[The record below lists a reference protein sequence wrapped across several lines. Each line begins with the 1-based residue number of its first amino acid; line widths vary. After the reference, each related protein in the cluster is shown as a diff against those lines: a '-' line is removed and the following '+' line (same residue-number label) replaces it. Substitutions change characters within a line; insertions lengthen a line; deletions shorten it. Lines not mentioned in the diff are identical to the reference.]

1 MSEKHLKFS
10 PQALEVLEEILK
22 NPLPTNEQ
30 PLAVYIRKDTMEE
43 VVKIERNEVIFTL
56 KAHEYLKARLRG
68 KSPLV
73 SVDLS
78 KDDEAGDS
86 SREHQET
93 ENLPE
98 GHEAK

>member
-1 MSEKHLKFS
+1 MPEKSEQFS
-10 PQALEVLEEILK
+10 PEALEVLEEIIK
-22 NPLPTNEQ
+22 SPLPTDQQ
-30 PLAVYIRKDTMEE
+30 PLAVYIRKDTKEE
-43 VVKIERNEVIFTL
+43 VVKIQGQKVVLTV
-56 KAHEYLKARLRG
+56 KAMRYLMLRAVG
-68 KSPLV
+68 RPPLV

-78 KDDEAGDS
+78 KNDEAGDS